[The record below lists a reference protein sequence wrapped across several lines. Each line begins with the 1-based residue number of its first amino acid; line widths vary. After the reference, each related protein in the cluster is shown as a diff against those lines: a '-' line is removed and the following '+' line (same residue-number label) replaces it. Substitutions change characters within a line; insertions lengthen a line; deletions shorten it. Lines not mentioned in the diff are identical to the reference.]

1 MVTWIQIASVLF
13 CVAMVYVKG
22 VQSENLTTQLTLKG
36 SSEWDQTHSP
46 AWDPI
51 TMQWV
56 SEYTVTVYDELG
68 QRLLLIDSS
77 YSDL

>member
-1 MVTWIQIASVLF
+1 MVTWIQIARVVF
-13 CVAMVYVKG
+13 GPAMVYVKG
-22 VQSENLTTQLTLKG
+22 VQSENFTTQQTLKG
-36 SSEWDQTHSP
+36 SSP

-68 QRLLLIDSS
+68 QRLLPIDSS